1 MHLKNIVVGGVS
13 SSPPTL
19 IVYRYDRTR
28 IDRIER
34 EKQGKK
40 VNLKN
45 TKGKEERALFAVARR
60 SFREFEDARYPDTFR
75 FHFVRR
81 DRFLLLGEIRD
92 LIVATILSRID
103 L

>member
-40 VNLKN
+40 SQLEKYERKGGKSIVCGGAKVVPRVRGREVSGHVPLPFR
-45 TKGKEERALFAVARR
+45 TKRPVFVARR
-60 SFREFEDARYPDTFR
+60 DS
-75 FHFVRR
+75 
-81 DRFLLLGEIRD
+81 
-92 LIVATILSRID
+92 
-103 L
+103 